1 MFAGKENDE
10 LCGFQKNAPQS
21 ISLWSI
27 VVAQSDPAG
36 GARNPSSVIP
46 SADWLS
52 PKDRLDVI
60 FLEES
65 GAGGVVAKFKKN
77 EGSIL
82 VELNF

>member
-1 MFAGKENDE
+1 MFAGEENDE

-27 VVAQSDPAG
+27 VVQSDPAG

-46 SADWLS
+46 CADWLS
-52 PKDRLDVI
+52 LSDRLNVV

-65 GAGGVVAKFKKN
+65 GAVGVVAKFKKN

>member
-21 ISLWSI
+21 ISLLSI
-27 VVAQSDPAG
+27 VAQSDPFG